1 MDMDMELVEA
11 ELEQIHST
19 CQGPWR
25 QAGRQPGGIPL
36 NGIMLEAYVCFGKV
50 GYTYLVG
57 ALAGHSR
64 KMDIHEIEISP

>member
-19 CQGPWR
+19 CQGSWR
-25 QAGRQPGGIPL
+25 QAGRQSLGIPL
-36 NGIMLEAYVCFGKV
+36 NSIMLEAYVCFGKD

-57 ALAGHSR
+57 ALAGHGR
-64 KMDIHEIEISP
+64 RMDIQETEISP